1 MCALLRSSLNLR
13 VIAAGTCTA
22 AVGALG
28 IHMLEDSM
36 SALDSLY
43 LSVMTLSTVGYG
55 DKVPTNSAS
64 RMFVCLLSLAGLGIF
79 GAAMNV
85 AASWRKEAL
94 QRRGYLRHGAVL
106 LELLATL
113 VSGALCWAL
122 LGRGTSVSECLY
134 FALVTATTIGYGDIA
149 PQTAAGKVAVM
160 LYAVS
165 AIPVMAAAIDASG
178 AAITSGLRPEAAA
191 VAVPKKEKKKKKK
204 KQR

>member
-1 MCALLRSSLNLR
+1 MGTDMSHRDCDLSLNAR

-28 IHMLEDSM
+28 IYLLEDSM

-55 DKVPTNSAS
+55 DMVPTNAAS

-106 LELLATL
+106 LATL

-122 LGRGTSVSECLY
+122 LSRGRASVSECLY

-178 AAITSGLRPEAAA
+178 AAITSGLRPEAA
-191 VAVPKKEKKKKKK
+191 VPKKKKK
-204 KQR
+204 KQKKR